1 MFQGRSCFSGQL
13 RPWCSKPDKGD
24 GMWIAF
30 VKKSVIM
37 EFIESHTVRQENC
50 DAYL

>member
-1 MFQGRSCFSGQL
+1 
-13 RPWCSKPDKGD
+13 
-24 GMWIAF
+24 MWIAF

-37 EFIESHTVRQENC
+37 GFIESHTVRQENC

>member
-1 MFQGRSCFSGQL
+1 
-13 RPWCSKPDKGD
+13 
-24 GMWIAF
+24 MWIAF

-37 EFIESHTVRQENC
+37 EFTESHTVRQENY